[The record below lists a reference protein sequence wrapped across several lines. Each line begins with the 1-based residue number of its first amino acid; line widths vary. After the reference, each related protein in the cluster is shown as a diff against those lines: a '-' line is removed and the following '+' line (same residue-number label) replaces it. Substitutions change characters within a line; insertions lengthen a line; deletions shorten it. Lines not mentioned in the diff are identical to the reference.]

1 MSAVSFYKVS
11 DTSFCAEALLDGRRI
26 TVNLS
31 GSADANAAAHLQLM
45 LARTQLQARR
55 QPTEEVVV
63 DFRRLEFMVSSC
75 FKNLLSWINGV
86 RDARGEEQYRIR
98 FLSDSKYLWQRRS
111 LRSLQA
117 LSNELVSIEFEIHFA
132 E

>member
-1 MSAVSFYKVS
+1 MSAVSFYKVT

-86 RDARGEEQYRIR
+86 RDAKGEEQYRIR

>member
-1 MSAVSFYKVS
+1 MTAVSFYKVT

-86 RDARGEEQYRIR
+86 RDAKGEEQYRIR

>member
-86 RDARGEEQYRIR
+86 RDAKGEEQYRIR

-117 LSNELVSIEFEIHFA
+117 LSHELVSIEFEIHFA

>member
-1 MSAVSFYKVS
+1 MSAVSFYKVA

-86 RDARGEEQYRIR
+86 RDAKGEEQYRIR

>member
-1 MSAVSFYKVS
+1 MSAASFYKVT

-86 RDARGEEQYRIR
+86 RDAKGEEQYRIR